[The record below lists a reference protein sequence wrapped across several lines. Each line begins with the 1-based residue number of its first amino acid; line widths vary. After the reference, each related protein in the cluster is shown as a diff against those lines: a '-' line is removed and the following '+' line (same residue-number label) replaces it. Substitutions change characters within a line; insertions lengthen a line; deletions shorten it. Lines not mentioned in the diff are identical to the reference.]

1 MAAWLLCP
9 RQGGNAGQHPF
20 WPRGRVSS
28 LCLSFPMGGA
38 PSPSRSAPGLLAF
51 TRAIFP
57 LQGRSSLMVLG
68 GQFRVL
74 ILSVPPNA
82 PPPLPFCP
90 ANSYSSGKTQ
100 SGLPQTPSPPASASQ
115 SHRELRVEPSHTAC
129 QLRDPG
135 TSLTLSEPQFPHLQ
149 NGNRNPALPRLPRD
163 LRG

>member
-82 PPPLPFCP
+82 PPHPRSVQQTPTHPERPKVDFLKPLLPSP
-90 ANSYSSGKTQ
+90 QPPRVTGSSGWSPATLLASCVTPARHSPPLNLSFHICKMEI
-100 SGLPQTPSPPASASQ
+100 GILPSPASP
-115 SHRELRVEPSHTAC
+115 EI
-129 QLRDPG
+129 
-135 TSLTLSEPQFPHLQ
+135 
-149 NGNRNPALPRLPRD
+149 
-163 LRG
+163 

>member
-74 ILSVPPNA
+74 ILSAPPNA
-82 PPPLPFCP
+82 PPRPPFCP

-100 SGLPQTPSPPASASQ
+100 SGLPRTPSPPASASQ
-115 SHRELRVEPSHTAC
+115 SHREPRVEPATLLASCVTPARHS
-129 QLRDPG
+129 P
-135 TSLTLSEPQFPHLQ
+135 SLNLSFHICKMEIGILPS
-149 NGNRNPALPRLPRD
+149 PASPEI
-163 LRG
+163 